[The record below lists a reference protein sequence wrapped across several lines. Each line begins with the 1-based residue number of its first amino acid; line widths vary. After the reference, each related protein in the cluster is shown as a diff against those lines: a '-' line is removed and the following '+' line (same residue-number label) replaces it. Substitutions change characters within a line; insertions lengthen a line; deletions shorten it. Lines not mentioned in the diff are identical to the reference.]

1 MNAVSLALAVALL
14 ASLILNIVLADQLQK
29 ASKKLEEMRN
39 DREW

>member
-1 MNAVSLALAVALL
+1 MNVVSLALAVALL

>member
-1 MNAVSLALAVALL
+1 MNVVSLALAVALL

-39 DREW
+39 DRKW